1 MTQRQHSL
9 TQECA
14 AGRPSVSVLQ
24 IVPAM
29 STPLASIFGSGF
41 LVIVPVLA
49 SGVGP
54 YAVWAMLAVAFV
66 AFHTGAIV
74 RHNILCAE
82 PVLAAGQQRMTL
94 LLERLSDAALVLA
107 YVVSVCLYIHILSA
121 FVLGAVE
128 LDSSFNKSLLT
139 TVVIGLITAIG
150 ILGGLQ
156 PLERLERWALY
167 VTIFILALLLIGFGV
182 YDAQLYLDTGRF
194 TLPALP
200 QRSGWEMLTIV
211 AGTLIVVQG
220 FETPRYLGRR
230 FDTGTRIRASRWS
243 QYISLAVYLAFVALA
258 LPIVPVLNGQYAD
271 NSLIQLAAAV
281 SVLLSVPLIL
291 AAGLSQFSAAVA
303 DTLAA
308 AANLEE
314 VTRTR
319 VTQRWGYLLVGG
331 AAMMLA
337 WIGSTFTVIA
347 LASRAFALYYLLQCL
362 VALSVCRNHRERVR
376 FFLVALALTFVLLFA
391 VPAG

>member
-1 MTQRQHSL
+1 MQGC
-9 TQECA
+9 EA
-14 AGRPSVSVLQ
+14 ERPSVSTLQ

-54 YAVWAMLAVAFV
+54 YAVWAILAVAFV

-74 RHNILCAE
+74 RDNILCAE
-82 PVLAAGQQRMTL
+82 PVLAAGNQRVTL
-94 LLERLSDAALVLA
+94 VLERLSDVALVAA

-121 FVLGAVE
+121 FMLGAVE
-128 LDSSFNKSLLT
+128 LDSSVNKSLLT
-139 TVVIGLITAIG
+139 TVVIGLITVIG
-150 ILGGLQ
+150 VLGGLK
-156 PLERLERWALY
+156 PLERLGRWALY
-167 VTIFILALLLIGFGV
+167 VTFLMLALLLFGFAV
-182 YDAQLYLDTGRF
+182 YDAQLYLDIGRF
-194 TLPALP
+194 TLPVLP

-211 AGTLIVVQG
+211 AGALIVVQG
-220 FETPRYLGRR
+220 FENPRYLGRS
-230 FDTGTRIRASRWS
+230 FDTGTRILASRWS
-243 QYISLAVYLAFVALA
+243 QYVSLSVYVAFVALA

-281 SVLLSVPLIL
+281 SVLLAMPLIL

-314 VTRTR
+314 VTRR
-319 VTQRWGYLLVGG
+319 RLTQRWGYLIVGG
-331 AAMMLA
+331 AAMALA
-337 WIGSTFTVIA
+337 WTGSTFVVIA
-347 LASRAFALYYLLQCL
+347 LASRAFALYYLLQCM

>member
-1 MTQRQHSL
+1 MVENQDSL
-9 TQECA
+9 TQGCA
-14 AGRPSVSVLQ
+14 VSQPPVSTLQ

-66 AFHTGAIV
+66 AYHTGAIV

-82 PVLAAGQQRMTL
+82 PVLAAGNKRATL
-94 LLERLSDAALVLA
+94 LFERLSDVALVAA
-107 YVVSVCLYIHILSA
+107 YVVSVCLYVHILSA
-121 FVLGAVE
+121 FVLGAFE
-128 LDSSFNKSLLT
+128 MDSGFNKSLLT
-139 TVVIGLITAIG
+139 TLVIGLITAIG
-150 ILGGLQ
+150 ILGGLK
-156 PLERLERWALY
+156 PLERLEQWALY
-167 VTIFILALLLIGFGV
+167 VTILMLTLLLLGFAIRDIGDF
-182 YDAQLYLDTGRF
+182 LDTGHLA
-194 TLPALP
+194 LPARTP
-200 QRSGWEMLTIV
+200 HSGWEMLTIA

-230 FDTGTRIRASRWS
+230 FDTWTRIRASRWS
-243 QYISLAVYLAFVALA
+243 QYVSLAAYIAFVALA
-258 LPIVPVLNGQYAD
+258 LPIVPELKGHYAD
-271 NSLIQLAAAV
+271 NSLIQLAATV
-281 SVLLSVPLIL
+281 SVLLSVPLIV

-314 VTRTR
+314 VTGAR
-319 VTQRWGYLLVGG
+319 VSQSGGYLLVGG
-331 AAMMLA
+331 AAMALA
-337 WIGSTFTVIA
+337 WTGSTFTVIA

-362 VALSVCRNHRERVR
+362 VAFSVCRNHLERAR
-376 FFLVALALTFVLLFA
+376 FFLVALALVFVLLFA